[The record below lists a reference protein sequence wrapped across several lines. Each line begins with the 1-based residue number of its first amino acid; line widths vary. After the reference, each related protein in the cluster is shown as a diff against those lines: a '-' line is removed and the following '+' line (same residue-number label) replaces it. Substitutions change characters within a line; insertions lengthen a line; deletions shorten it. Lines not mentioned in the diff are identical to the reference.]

1 MRNGEALAKLGS
13 AHRSFG
19 QFVEHGV
26 GVVVKSLQLRA
37 GQEQNRV
44 FGAAEIEF
52 RRAAIVRAMEVTDRQ
67 RWFRFLAGADN
78 RLPSQKYFGDTVCT
92 LPGHTVV
99 DHRLAGGQ
107 KLQSWMNGKFDHF
120 VRRETGGKLGRM
132 AGDVHARF
140 KLQIA
145 CRCKRRWSRNR
156 GTSWVGFWFCP
167 HWGLAVSCQGKNS
180 QSEARC
186 NWNPLH
192 LPLDAVAR

>member
-1 MRNGEALAKLGS
+1 MRNGEALAKLGP

-19 QFVEHGV
+19 LFVEHGV

-78 RLPSQKYFGDTVCT
+78 RLRSQKYFGDTVCT

-120 VRRETGGKLGRM
+120 VRRETGGKFGGMVRG
-132 AGDVHARF
+132 AQARF
-140 KLQIA
+140 KLQVTR
-145 CRCKRRWSRNR
+145 RCERGWSRNR
-156 GTSWVGFWFCP
+156 GTPWVCFWFFTHRCLRF
-167 HWGLAVSCQGKNS
+167 GS
-180 QSEARC
+180 QSKQRQRGKCDE
-186 NWNPLH
+186 NPPH
-192 LPLDAVAR
+192 LPLDALER